1 MNKNIKIADSM
12 LDLIGEIP
20 LVRLNK
26 IARTNDAEIL
36 VKPEFLNPSGSIKDR
51 IAKLMIEEAEEQ
63 GILKKGMTI
72 VEGTTG
78 NTGTA
83 LAFVSAVKGYRF
95 VAYTPTMVAN
105 KSRMAIMLSYGAET
119 EAVDIE
125 IYNKRMGVAGN
136 EDSSVHG
143 GHVELLPRQI
153 CLDLERSQDDIW
165 WARQF
170 SSPQNYGAHRDWTA
184 REIIEQT
191 DGKIDAFVASVG
203 TGGTI
208 LGIAQ
213 ALKAH
218 NKNILI
224 VGVEPAGKSMMGAP
238 DEYPIIRGISDGII
252 PQIFESK
259 LVDQVISI
267 QDKDAIDMAHL
278 LAEKEGIFCGISSGA
293 NVLASQIIAEELG
306 KDKRVVTVL
315 PDSRDRYL
323 EVEKYTT

>member
-12 LDLIGEIP
+12 LDLIGDIP
-20 LVRLNK
+20 LVRLHRVIHNE
-26 IARTNDAEIL
+26 DAEIL

-51 IAKLMIEEAEEQ
+51 IARLMIEDAEKSGLLTE
-63 GILKKGMTI
+63 GMTI

-105 KSRMAIMLSYGAET
+105 KSRMSIMLAYGAET

-125 IYNKRMGVAGN
+125 SYNKRMGVASDG
-136 EDSSVHG
+136 DSSVHG

-153 CLDLERSQDDIW
+153 CLDLEQSHDDIW

-170 SSPQNYGAHRDWTA
+170 SNPNNYGAHRDWTA
-184 REIIEQT
+184 KEIIDQT

-208 LGIAQ
+208 LGVAQ
-213 ALKAH
+213 ALKVY
-218 NKNILI
+218 NPGIII
-224 VGVEPAGKSMMGAP
+224 VGVEPAGKAMMGAP
-238 DEYPIIRGISDGII
+238 EEYPIIRGISDGII
-252 PQIFESK
+252 PQIFESE
-259 LVDQVISI
+259 LVDRVISI
-267 QDKDAIDMAHL
+267 HDKDAIEMAHL

-293 NVLASQIIAEELG
+293 NVLASKIIAAELG
-306 KDKRVVTVL
+306 AGKRIVTVL